1 MESSYRRVCGKRRG
15 KGLSVLTLGGGVG
28 GGGRGGVVW
37 EEGEGGGGVREEL
50 VSRGE
55 SQREQG
61 AMTSEGGW
69 CVRVHRGDTSVDGE
83 RRVCLPEE
91 EAAARASAR
100 ALMRTSS
107 SKVAIRA
114 ISAAFSAVKASIVL
128 S

>member
-1 MESSYRRVCGKRRG
+1 MFWKRRG

-61 AMTSEGGW
+61 E
-69 CVRVHRGDTSVDGE
+69 RKRLLRGKT
-83 RRVCLPEE
+83 
-91 EAAARASAR
+91 
-100 ALMRTSS
+100 
-107 SKVAIRA
+107 
-114 ISAAFSAVKASIVL
+114 
-128 S
+128 